1 MTGGGQQQ
9 DHDLHKISFQL
20 GRNAEGLENLNR
32 LFDQH
37 CQDDDRRHEEN
48 VALLKANTEAIA
60 AQGKALEKF
69 ARRVELMSPGGSV
82 LSRKQV
88 AVLAV
93 VGTGVMVVV
102 GWMVEAA
109 VKWAVGWFI
118 GTILKVKLGG

>member
-1 MTGGGQQQ
+1 MTEAEGRL
-9 DHDLHKISFQL
+9 DKLSYEL
-20 GRNAEGLENLNR
+20 GRNAKGLEDLNK
-32 LFDQH
+32 LFEQH
-37 CQDDDRRHEEN
+37 CKDDDRRHEEN
-48 VALLKANTEAIA
+48 VALLRANNDAIEA
-60 AQGKALEKF
+60 QSKALEKLA
-69 ARRVELMSPGGSV
+69 ARVGLMSPGGGI

-118 GTILKVKLGG
+118 GAILKVKLGG